1 VNENG
6 DFQCFLSLYIRT
18 YGLEEV
24 YGSELKWFS
33 ECIELICKRAC
44 AHVLCFLDAGMQLS
58 SSTVTYTMLPDCEC
72 GCLLD
77 QSSGYLVVS
86 SATYCPSKR
95 IWLIR
100 VSGGLLIRLTVIRFK
115 ARHGTVR
122 VHDGNSSLANL
133 LLQIDAGSTV
143 PLSPPQPLISAGNT
157 IRVEYVLPPDDPLTT
172 DVINDEFVALYR
184 AVSKYITR
192 PLICSLI
199 ICK

>member
-1 VNENG
+1 MFCVL
-6 DFQCFLSLYIRT
+6 DDSVQLLFTAT
-18 YGLEEV
+18 Y
-24 YGSELKWFS
+24 
-33 ECIELICKRAC
+33 R
-44 AHVLCFLDAGMQLS
+44 
-58 SSTVTYTMLPDCEC
+58 YTMLSGCEC

-86 SATYCPSKR
+86 SVTSCPSKR

-100 VSGGLLIRLTVIRFK
+100 VSDGLLIRLTVIRFK

-143 PLSPPQPLISAGNT
+143 PPEPLMSAGNT
-157 IRVEYVLPPDDPLTT
+157 MRVEYVPDDPALTA
-172 DVINDEFVALYR
+172 DISDEFVALYL

-192 PLICSLI
+192 PIV
-199 ICK
+199 